1 VTHINDD
8 ILAVVGPQ
16 LNDGLL
22 AYYRANGATAS
33 QLNDAEYQFLIAQG
47 AAPAHV
53 NDMWVEYLTGLGY
66 TGTLDDMRKA
76 FWKDGGATPPVFATF
91 DPANKSA
98 IQILSEGNLR
108 AVSNSAANRG
118 AVFATLGAITGRW
131 YWEILSLTGVT
142 AQGVGIGQ
150 PASNVNEY
158 LGSTANDWGYFP
170 TGAYW
175 TAAANQGN
183 GLAYTTNSIIGFALD
198 MAGNLTTYV
207 NGVQSFSV
215 PHGLTGLTWPAGSD
229 SSTGGVSDMVAN
241 FGQNGTFGGRVTAGG
256 NKDAN
261 GRGDFKYPVP
271 AGYLSLC
278 DKNGA
283 SIYLPPP
290 VLVGESHDL
299 IAGTSPNGEQ
309 VGYRRGDFGL
319 YLPDDLPLMRR
330 FTTRQSI
337 NRLVMEWIG
346 DWTAESFTSVEIA
359 RLSTSVVET
368 FGPPNLEAYDGIVT
382 RWRWN
387 VPYKFADGETY
398 RIRVFT

>member
-33 QLNDAEYQFLIAQG
+33 QLNDAEYEFLIAQG
-47 AAPAHV
+47 ATAAHV

-76 FWKDGGATPPVFATF
+76 FWKDGGVTPPVFATF

-118 AVFATLGAITGRW
+118 AVFATLGATTGRW

-158 LGSTANDWGYFP
+158 LGSTATDWGYFP

-175 TAAANQGN
+175 TAAANQGT
-183 GLAYTTNSIIGFALD
+183 GLAYTTNSIVGFALD

-215 PHGLTGLTWPAGSD
+215 PHGLTGLTWPGGSD

-241 FGQNGTFGGRVTAGG
+241 FGDNGTFGGRVTAGG

-283 SIYLPPP
+283 SIYIPPP
-290 VLVGESHDL
+290 IEIGDVHKLV
-299 IAGTSPNGEQ
+299 AGTNPAGER
-309 VGYRRGDFGL
+309 VGYRRGFWGSFI
-319 YLPDDLPLMRR
+319 PDDVPPLSRLYSR
-330 FTTRQSI
+330 VSV
-337 NRLVMEWIG
+337 NRLFMQWLG
-346 DWTAESFTSVEIA
+346 DWTVVSFTGMVIERILTGDVTTLGA
-359 RLSTSVVET
+359 
-368 FGPPNLEAYDGIVT
+368 PNLESYDGT
-382 RWRWN
+382 FTEWRWN
-387 VPYKFADGETY
+387 TPYKFNDGEEY
-398 RIRVFT
+398 FVRVLT